1 MKVEPIEYFYSA
13 YSAYAYI
20 GHYHFL
26 RLAEKA
32 GREVVH
38 RPFDLMKCLNAIGY
52 HPLEERTQATL
63 DYQFIHVDSEKATPL
78 FGSTIA
84 HGFLSLSLI
93 AGLKAGGIAPD
104 NMTMA
109 FNYGLDRV
117 RFLTPVNVG
126 SKVRT
131 KAKLLSVDEKDDG
144 RYLVKNEVSM
154 EIEGQEKPA
163 FIAES
168 LTMFVTG

>member
-1 MKVEPIEYFYSA
+1 MAGLVPAETLKD
-13 YSAYAYI
+13 YI
-20 GHYHFL
+20 GTEL
-26 RLAEKA
+26 EPSDWL
-32 GREVVH
+32 EVDQD
-38 RPFDLMKCLNAIGY
+38 RINQFAD
-52 HPLEERTQATL
+52 ATL

-84 HGFLSLSLI
+84 HGFLSLSLT

-131 KAKLLSVDEKDDG
+131 KAKLISVDEKEDG
-144 RYLVKNEVSM
+144 RYLVKNEVTM

-163 FIAES
+163 FIAEA

>member
-1 MKVEPIEYFYSA
+1 MAGLVPADTLKD
-13 YSAYAYI
+13 YI
-20 GHYHFL
+20 GKDMGESDWL
-26 RLAEKA
+26 
-32 GREVVH
+32 VVDQD
-38 RPFDLMKCLNAIGY
+38 RINQFAD
-52 HPLEERTQATL
+52 ATL
-63 DYQFIHVDSEKATPL
+63 DHQFIHVDSEKATPL

-84 HGFLSLSLI
+84 HGFLSLSLM
-93 AGLKAGGIAPD
+93 AGMPAPQAAPE

-131 KAKLLSVDEKDDG
+131 KAKLLSVDDKGDG
-144 RYLVKNEVSM
+144 RYLVKNEVTM

-163 FIAES
+163 YIAES
-168 LTMFVTG
+168 LTMYVTA

>member
-1 MKVEPIEYFYSA
+1 MAGLVPADTLKD
-13 YSAYAYI
+13 YI
-20 GHYHFL
+20 GKDMGESDWL
-26 RLAEKA
+26 
-32 GREVVH
+32 VV
-38 RPFDLMKCLNAIGY
+38 DQ
-52 HPLEERTQATL
+52 ERINQFADATL
-63 DYQFIHVDSEKATPL
+63 DHQFIHVDSEKATPL

-84 HGFLSLSLI
+84 HGFLSLSLM
-93 AGLKAGGIAPD
+93 AGMPAPQVAPE

-131 KAKLLSVDEKDDG
+131 KAKLLSVDDKGDG
-144 RYLVKNEVSM
+144 RYLVKNEVTM

-163 FIAES
+163 YIAES
-168 LTMFVTG
+168 LTMYVTA

>member
-1 MKVEPIEYFYSA
+1 MAGLVPADTLKD
-13 YSAYAYI
+13 YI
-20 GHYHFL
+20 GKDMGESDWL
-26 RLAEKA
+26 
-32 GREVVH
+32 VVDQD
-38 RPFDLMKCLNAIGY
+38 RINQYAD
-52 HPLEERTQATL
+52 ATL
-63 DYQFIHVDSEKATPL
+63 DHQFIHVDSEKATPL

-84 HGFLSLSLI
+84 HGFLSLSLM
-93 AGLKAGGIAPD
+93 AGLPAPQVAPE

-131 KAKLLSVDEKDDG
+131 KAKLLSVDDKGDG
-144 RYLVKNEVSM
+144 RYLVKNEVTM

-163 FIAES
+163 YIAES
-168 LTMFVTG
+168 LTMYVTA

>member
-1 MKVEPIEYFYSA
+1 MAGLVPAETLKD
-13 YSAYAYI
+13 YI
-20 GHYHFL
+20 GKDMGESEWL
-26 RLAEKA
+26 
-32 GREVVH
+32 VVDQD
-38 RPFDLMKCLNAIGY
+38 RINQFAD
-52 HPLEERTQATL
+52 ATL
-63 DYQFIHVDSEKATPL
+63 DHQFIHVDTEKATPL

-84 HGFLSLSLI
+84 HGFLSLSLM
-93 AGLKAGGIAPD
+93 AGMPAPQVAPE

-131 KAKLLSVDEKDDG
+131 KAKLLSVDDKGDG
-144 RYLVKNEVSM
+144 RYLVKNEVTM

-163 FIAES
+163 YIAES
-168 LTMFVTG
+168 LTMYVTA

>member
-1 MKVEPIEYFYSA
+1 MAGLVPADTLKD
-13 YSAYAYI
+13 YI
-20 GHYHFL
+20 GKDMGESEWL
-26 RLAEKA
+26 
-32 GREVVH
+32 VVDQD
-38 RPFDLMKCLNAIGY
+38 RINQFAD
-52 HPLEERTQATL
+52 ATL
-63 DYQFIHVDSEKATPL
+63 DHQFIHVDSEKATPL

-84 HGFLSLSLI
+84 HGFLSLSLM
-93 AGLKAGGIAPD
+93 AGMPAPQVAPE

-131 KAKLLSVDEKDDG
+131 KAKLLSVDDKGDG
-144 RYLVKNEVSM
+144 RYLVKNEVTM

-163 FIAES
+163 YIAES
-168 LTMFVTG
+168 LTMYVTA